1 MSNENENYKVKI
13 KELSD
18 ENEKYKE
25 TIAYQQKTYED
36 EVQLRLQFESKLN
49 SLHALNRQ
57 S

>member
-1 MSNENENYKVKI
+1 MFNFGKVKI